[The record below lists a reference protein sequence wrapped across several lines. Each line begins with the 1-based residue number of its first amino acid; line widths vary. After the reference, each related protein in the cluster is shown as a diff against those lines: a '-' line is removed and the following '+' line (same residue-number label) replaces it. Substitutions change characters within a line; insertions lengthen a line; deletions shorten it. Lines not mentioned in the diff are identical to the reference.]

1 MSRDLLGG
9 PAVGTL
15 CFHFKGA
22 CSISGGGTKIP
33 QTAQCSQKKSRDA
46 EECMCY
52 VHSCGKKDRGICKK
66 TYVFLHTYIH
76 ICTYMYAY
84 AYIHMFVNA

>member
-22 CSISGGGTKIP
+22 RSISGGGTKIP
-33 QTAQCSQKKSRDA
+33 QTAQCSQKKVEMQKNVCVMFIAVGKRT
-46 EECMCY
+46 EEFVRKRMFSYTHIYIY
-52 VHSCGKKDRGICKK
+52 VHICM
-66 TYVFLHTYIH
+66 HMPIS
-76 ICTYMYAY
+76 ICL
-84 AYIHMFVNA
+84 